1 MKKITIKDEKGF
13 TLVELIVSFAI
24 IAIIATTML
33 NLFGAGLLN
42 ITKAGTRTANTE
54 TATNNFLTNPE
65 VISEE
70 KTLSINLGINTED
83 NVEVKGRMGKGTG
96 TLPGSYGNVEV
107 EIEAFV
113 PGL

>member
-1 MKKITIKDEKGF
+1 
-13 TLVELIVSFAI
+13 
-24 IAIIATTML
+24 ML
-33 NLFGAGLLN
+33 NIFGTGLLN
-42 ITKAGTRTANTE
+42 ITKAGNRTANTE
-54 TATNNFLTNPE
+54 TAVNNFLTNPDP
-65 VISEE
+65 ISDE
-70 KTLSINLGINTED
+70 KTLTIDLGISTED